1 MSELI
6 NNREERQKIL
16 KELIRRLHDG
26 ATVED
31 VKAQFKELMDGIS
44 GTELS
49 QMEHA
54 LIKEGMPVEEV
65 KRLCDVHIQVFRESL
80 DENPRPES
88 IPGHP
93 VNTFIREN
101 RALENLIA
109 NTQPILK
116 EITEAQDGADI
127 SGPLAE
133 WREKNKQLM
142 EIITHFVR
150 QENVLFPY
158 LEKRGITGPSTV
170 MWGFHDDIRVALKK
184 VRALLEEAEPVA
196 TPQLKEKIQELVQP
210 MFQTIKDLFYKEENI
225 MYPTALEVLSEQDW
239 AEIYAQS
246 DEIGYALITPEKKW
260 VPRAEGKDI
269 EQEAVQVQGQIQLDH
284 GVMTQKE
291 IERMLNTLPLD
302 ITFVDAEDHV
312 KFFTR
317 GKERLFARTPAI
329 IGRKVQYCHPQSS
342 VHIVER
348 IVNDF
353 KEGRRDNADFWI
365 NMKGKLIYIRY
376 FAVRDTD
383 GTYLGTVEVT
393 QDITEIQKI
402 TGEKRIDDEAK
413 V

>member
-16 KELIRRLHDG
+16 KDLIGQLHDG
-26 ATVED
+26 KTVDE
-31 VKAQFKELMDGIS
+31 VKEQFKQMMDGIG

-54 LIKEGMPVEEV
+54 LIQEGMPVEEV
-65 KRLCDVHIQVFRESL
+65 KRLCDVHVQVFRESL
-80 DENPRPES
+80 DENVKPES

-109 NTQPILK
+109 NTQPLLK
-116 EITEAQDGADI
+116 EITQAQDGEDI
-127 SGPLAE
+127 STPLAA
-133 WREKNKQLM
+133 WQQRNQQLM
-142 EIITHFVR
+142 EIITHFSR

-158 LEKRGITGPSTV
+158 LEKNGITGPSTV
-170 MWGFHDDIRVALKK
+170 MWGFHDDIRVDLKK
-184 VRALLEEAEPVA
+184 VRALLAEAQPVA
-196 TPQLKEKIQELVQP
+196 SAELRKQIEELVLP

-225 MYPTALEVLSEQDW
+225 MYPTALEILSQLDW

-246 DEIGYALITPEKKW
+246 DDIGYALITPEKQW
-260 VPRAEGKDI
+260 VPQAKGSDVKQDAI
-269 EQEAVQVQGQIQLDH
+269 EVQGQIKLDH

-302 ITFVDAEDHV
+302 ITFVDAQDQV
-312 KFFTR
+312 KFFSR
-317 GKERLFARTPAI
+317 GKERIFERTPAI

-342 VHIVER
+342 VHIVEG

-353 KEGRRDNADFWI
+353 KEGCRDNADFWI
-365 NMKGKLIYIRY
+365 NMRGNLIYIRY
-376 FAVRDTD
+376 FAVRDQD
-383 GTYLGTVEVT
+383 GTYMGTVEVT
-393 QDITEIQKI
+393 QNISDIKKI
-402 TGEKRIDDEAK
+402 EGEKRIDDQG
-413 V
+413 